1 MKTLVLNDSTM
12 NIFNAVNAP
21 DDSYTLIIKN
31 GEPVGLFTSFS
42 NELLKTGLIKW
53 LVIKAFQSGDISL
66 GQLSK
71 QLNQT
76 KTETIDFLGNLN
88 IPVLDYELE
97 DDLRTIE
104 KWNNENN
111 S

>member
-1 MKTLVLNDSTM
+1 M
-12 NIFNAVNAP
+12 
-21 DDSYTLIIKN
+21 
-31 GEPVGLFTSFS
+31 
-42 NELLKTGLIKW
+42 
-53 LVIKAFQSGDISL
+53 VIKAYQSGDISL

-71 QLNQT
+71 QLKRT
-76 KTETIDFLGNLN
+76 KMETIDFLGNLN

-97 DDLRTIE
+97 DDLITIE